1 MARAAIQHQS
11 RRASQRKLEIEQVR
25 LALDTPQYRV
35 AVRDE
40 YAQLQATLSDMQATG
55 HPAFKLSD
63 TFAAAV
69 KRAVQQTCQRCAG
82 RALSRVGPE
91 PSELILSFALDDALA
106 QIASRKKDA
115 SDGTWKDAVSLGVF
129 RGLVEEVM
137 EDSYVMVQQ
146 LSDNSAHAILPQ
158 MSEPTRKGRQLSKEV
173 DSDMESYASDDED
186 AERRDLLEMLDRLRF
201 EITSPSATANP
212 F

>member
-40 YAQLQATLSDMQATG
+40 YAQLQATLSDMQAAG
-55 HPAFKLSD
+55 YPALKFGD

-115 SDGTWKDAVSLGVF
+115 T
-129 RGLVEEVM
+129 RQRQ
-137 EDSYVMVQQ
+137 SY
-146 LSDNSAHAILPQ
+146 LTSHYASGWLRSAHYRLPHDQ
-158 MSEPTRKGRQLSKEV
+158 YRSSLLSQ
-173 DSDMESYASDDED
+173 SQS
-186 AERRDLLEMLDRLRF
+186 
-201 EITSPSATANP
+201 
-212 F
+212 